1 MIGDELRGRT
11 RAFAMEAIDVC
22 LQLGTAPLAELVRP
36 QLLRAATG
44 VAANHRAAS
53 HSRSRREFVARIGVV
68 IEEAD
73 ESELWFDVLETKRHG
88 PPARIKKLRQ
98 EASELCA
105 IFVASRRT
113 ALKKLKKLKELKKQS
128 AAP

>member
-1 MIGDELRGRT
+1 MD
-11 RAFAMEAIDVC
+11 AIDLC
-22 LQLGTAPLAELVRP
+22 LGLGADDLGKLVRP

-53 HSRSRREFVARIGVV
+53 RSRSRKEYVAKLSVV

-73 ESELWFDVLETKRHG
+73 ESELWLDILEAKRHG
-88 PPARIKKLRQ
+88 PPVLIKRLRQ

-105 IFVASRRT
+105 IFVASRTTATAGLKKRPRT
-113 ALKKLKKLKELKKQS
+113 ATLLVPDRS
-128 AAP
+128 RRSRRC